1 MGPHLPVA
9 KPGVHRFDEN
19 YMNEENLPM
28 PGTSTDSPGDIRAEE
43 ILAALDEDQRAVALA
58 TRGPVCVIAGAGT
71 GKTRAITHR
80 IAYAAAIGT
89 MDPQKV
95 LAITFT
101 ARAAGEMR
109 VRLRGLGVPMVA
121 ARTIHA
127 AALKQL
133 IYFWP
138 SVFGGKTPD
147 LITTKSS
154 FLGEAINRAGLSDTL
169 RATSREL
176 MRDIASEIEWAKVS
190 EVAPEDFLLE
200 IEQRVQ
206 KPRINAEQLAK
217 VYMAY
222 ESVKKQELAIDFED
236 VLLLTAAM
244 IEEERD
250 VRERV
255 QDQYRYFTIDEYQ
268 DISPIQQRLIN
279 AWIGTR
285 QDICV
290 VGDPAQTIYSFAGA
304 TPIFLN
310 SFTKKY
316 PEAEVIRLSTGYR
329 STPEITFAANALLRH
344 GAMGQEL
351 VAINSHGKKPS
362 VDAYSDESAEIAG
375 VLAQITD
382 LLKTGT
388 QAQEIA
394 ILARTNNQL
403 KGIEREMN
411 RLGLPYQLRNTERF
425 FDRQDVRDFLKVVR
439 QASVIPTEGVHW
451 FDEMRTLSQPFLTG
465 ESIDGIAALLHLA
478 RELDA
483 DPSFSP
489 KTLRSYIREVED
501 RVQQNNPPTMPVVT
515 LATLH
520 AAKGLEWERVF
531 LIGASEGILPLENGA
546 TGQSDAVINEERR
559 LFYVGMTRAKVDL
572 HISHRQNPSRFLHE
586 SGLLA

>member
-1 MGPHLPVA
+1 MEIDNFGESSV
-9 KPGVHRFDEN
+9 
-19 YMNEENLPM
+19 NLE
-28 PGTSTDSPGDIRAEE
+28 GISSSGSQRADE
-43 ILAALDEDQRAVALA
+43 ILAALDNDQRVVALA

-80 IAYAAAIGT
+80 IAYAAVIGT

-95 LAITFT
+95 LALTFT
-101 ARAAGEMR
+101 SRAAGEMR
-109 VRLRGLGVPMVA
+109 TRLRSLGVPTVA
-121 ARTIHA
+121 ARTIHS

-138 SVFGGKTPD
+138 SVFGGRVPELMTAKAGF
-147 LITTKSS
+147 I
-154 FLGEAINRAGLSDTL
+154 GEAINRAGLAGEL

-190 EVAPEDFLLE
+190 QVSPEDFVNE
-200 IEQRVQ
+200 IEQRMQ
-206 KPRINAEQLAK
+206 KPRVAADKLAK
-217 VYMAY
+217 VYAAY

-244 IEEERD
+244 LEQERT

-279 AWIGTR
+279 AWLGSR

-304 TPIFLN
+304 TPVFLN
-310 SFTKKY
+310 SFTKRF
-316 PEAEVIRLSTGYR
+316 PDAEVIRLSTGYR

-344 GAMGQEL
+344 GSMGQEL
-351 VAINSHGKKPS
+351 VALNDHGSKPS
-362 VDAYSDESAEIAG
+362 VDGYANEEAEIAG

-382 LLKTGT
+382 LLKSGT
-388 QAQEIA
+388 AAQEIA

-403 KGIEREMN
+403 KGAVRSMN
-411 RLGLPYQLRNTERF
+411 KLDLPYQVRSTERF
-425 FDRQDVRDFLKVVR
+425 FDRQDVRDFLKEVR
-439 QASVIPTEGVHW
+439 RASVLPTEGVTW
-451 FDEMRTLSQPFLTG
+451 IDELRTLAQPFLTG
-465 ESIDGIAALLHLA
+465 ESIDGIAGLLHLA

-483 DPSFSP
+483 DSGFSP
-489 KTLRSYIREVED
+489 KTLRGYLREIAD

-531 LIGASEGILPLENGA
+531 LIGASEGILPLESGS
-546 TGQSDAVINEERR
+546 TGQSDAVIEEERR

-572 HISHRQNPSRFLHE
+572 HISHRQNPSRFLRE

>member
-1 MGPHLPVA
+1 MAL
-9 KPGVHRFDEN
+9 
-19 YMNEENLPM
+19 
-28 PGTSTDSPGDIRAEE
+28 IAEE
-43 ILAALDEDQRAVALA
+43 ILAALDADQKEVALA

-89 MDPQKV
+89 MDPAKV
-95 LAITFT
+95 LALTFT
-101 ARAAGEMR
+101 AKAAGEMR
-109 VRLRGLGVPMVA
+109 VRLRALGVPTVA

-133 IYFWP
+133 LYFWP

-147 LITTKSS
+147 LITAKSG
-154 FLGEAINRAGLSDTL
+154 FLSEAVNRAGLSESIRITN
-169 RATSREL
+169 REL

-190 EVAPEDFLLE
+190 QIGPEDFVAE
-200 IEQRVQ
+200 IEKRVQ
-206 KPRINAEQLAK
+206 KPRASAEHLAK
-217 VYMAY
+217 IYSAY

-236 VLLLTAAM
+236 VLLLTTAM

-279 AWIGTR
+279 SWLGSR

-304 TPIFLN
+304 TPVFLN
-310 SFTKKY
+310 TFTQRF

-329 STPEITFAANALLRH
+329 STPEIIFAANALLRH
-344 GAMGQEL
+344 ASMGQEL
-351 VAINSHGKKPS
+351 VATNEHGEKPA
-362 VDAYSDESAEIAG
+362 VTGYSDESAEIAG
-375 VLAQITD
+375 VLKEITA
-382 LLKTGT
+382 LLASGT
-388 QAQEIA
+388 PAQEIS

-403 KGIEREMN
+403 GGIERAMN
-411 RLGLPYQLRNTERF
+411 KLGLPYQVRNTEKF
-425 FDRQDVRDFLKVVR
+425 FERQDVRDFLKQVR
-439 QASVIPTEGVHW
+439 QASVLPTEGSTW
-451 FDEMRTLSQPFLTG
+451 IDELRTIAQPFLTG

-478 RELDA
+478 RELDSDENFA
-483 DPSFSP
+483 P
-489 KTLRSYIREVED
+489 KTLRGYLREVED

-531 LIGASEGILPLENGA
+531 MVGASEGILPLQIDA
-546 TGQSDAVINEERR
+546 TESVINEERR
-559 LFYVGMTRAKVDL
+559 LFYVGMTRAKQDL
-572 HISHRQNPSRFLHE
+572 HISHRGNPSRFLGE
-586 SGLLA
+586 AALI